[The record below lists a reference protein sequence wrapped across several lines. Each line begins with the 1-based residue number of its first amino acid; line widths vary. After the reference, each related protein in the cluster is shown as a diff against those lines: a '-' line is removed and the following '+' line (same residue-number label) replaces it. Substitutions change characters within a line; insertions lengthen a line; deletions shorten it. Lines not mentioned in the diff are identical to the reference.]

1 MTISLLSVENIV
13 DLGIHILPLV
23 AIAIG
28 WSRLRKVRGAGTQVD
43 RPSVM
48 LFSLLAVTYL
58 VLFVADV
65 LSLHSEALSGKLLF
79 SRVGLTVIYL
89 NFAVGAASVV
99 FLAFRRSPVR
109 WSFIISAALVTGVCL
124 LDVVR
129 AVDVGI

>member
-1 MTISLLSVENIV
+1 MTIPLLSVENVV

-23 AIAIG
+23 AIALG
-28 WSRLRKVRGAGTQVD
+28 WSRLRKVRRAGTQVD
-43 RPSVM
+43 RPSIM
-48 LFSLLAVTYL
+48 LFSLLTVTYL
-58 VLFVADV
+58 VLFVGDV

-79 SRVGLTVIYL
+79 SRAGLAVIYL

-109 WSFIISAALVTGVCL
+109 WSFIIAAVLVAGVCL